1 MPIKVKKPLIS
12 NKTNILTFPKP
23 LKTLQTLMIIDDI
36 IQHKRPLVL
45 APIAGFTDTVFRKIC
60 VKHGCSLT
68 FTELISSAG
77 IVRNNQKTL
86 DMLKFAKEEQPI
98 AIQIFGNEP
107 EIMAEAA
114 TIVEGLSPALIDINM
129 GCPAR
134 KVCGSQSGAFL
145 LRNPLLINKITEAV
159 VKKVKTPVSAKIRTG
174 WDNDNK
180 NYLEVVKALEDG
192 GISLISVHGRTRDQG
207 YSGSADWNI
216 INEISSIAKV
226 PVIGNGDIK
235 SYEQAMDILK
245 NTGCS
250 AIMIGRGAIGNPW
263 IFSGHKPDVQEIK
276 EQIKEHLFMLI
287 EEYGDW
293 GIKLMRK
300 HIVKYIHSIKNAASL
315 RSRIIQSM
323 DIEEI
328 LTALDMLEEA
338 S

>member
-1 MPIKVKKPLIS
+1 
-12 NKTNILTFPKP
+12 
-23 LKTLQTLMIIDDI
+23 MIINDI
-36 IQHKRPLVL
+36 IELKRPLVL

-68 FTELISSAG
+68 FTELISSTG
-77 IVRNNQKTL
+77 IIRNNQKTL
-86 DMLKFAKEEQPI
+86 DMLKFAREERPI

-114 TIVEGLSPALIDINM
+114 SIVEGLSPDIIDINM

-134 KVCGSQSGAFL
+134 KVCGSESGAFL
-145 LRNPLLINKITEAV
+145 LRDPLLINKITEAV

-174 WDNDNK
+174 WDNNNK
-180 NYLEVVKALEDG
+180 NYLEVIKALEDG

-207 YSGSADWNI
+207 YSGFADWNI
-216 INEISSIAKV
+216 INEICSIAKV
-226 PVIGNGDIK
+226 PVIGNGDIR
-235 SYEQAMDILK
+235 SHEQGLDILK
-245 NTGCS
+245 NSGCS

-263 IFSGHKPDVQEIK
+263 IFSGHKPAVQEIK

-300 HIVKYIHSIKNAASL
+300 HIVKYIHSMKNAATL